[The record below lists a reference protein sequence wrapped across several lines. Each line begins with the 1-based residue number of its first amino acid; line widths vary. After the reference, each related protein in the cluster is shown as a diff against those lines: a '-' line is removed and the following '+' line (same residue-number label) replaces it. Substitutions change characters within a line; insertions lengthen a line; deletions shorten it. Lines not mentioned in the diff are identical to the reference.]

1 MTEMTDTTDD
11 TALEV
16 TVARTLDQV
25 VMAMTLRGVIY
36 LGEQHAPYGEEYDGN
51 DLVGASHL
59 IAWRG
64 REPVG
69 VLRLRWFADFAKVE
83 RAAVLK
89 QYRRYGV
96 MRLLM
101 QEALRYSARRGYR
114 KVIGHAQLER
124 VKYWRTHGFRVRADR
139 PEFHFSDYAYVE
151 IERDLIP
158 PANAITPETDP
169 MVLIRPDGDW
179 DRPGP
184 FDQSL
189 DRLQKD
195 AGETAKR
202 ERKTSEEAA

>member
-83 RAAVLK
+83 RAAVLQ

-114 KVIGHAQLER
+114 KVIGHAQLDR
-124 VKYWRTHGFRVRADR
+124 VKYWRTHGFRVRAER
-139 PEFHFSDYAYVE
+139 PEFYFSDYAYVE

-189 DRLQKD
+189 ERLQKED
-195 AGETAKR
+195 DKKTKR
-202 ERKTSEEAA
+202 ARKTSEEAA

>member
-1 MTEMTDTTDD
+1 MTDTTDD

-83 RAAVLK
+83 RAAVLQ

-124 VKYWRTHGFRVRADR
+124 VKYWRTHGFRVRAER
-139 PEFHFSDYAYVE
+139 PEFYFSDYAYVE

-189 DRLQKD
+189 ERLQKED
-195 AGETAKR
+195 GKKTEHA
-202 ERKTSEEAA
+202 RKTSEEAA

>member
-1 MTEMTDTTDD
+1 VTEMTDTTDD

-83 RAAVLK
+83 RAAVLQ

-114 KVIGHAQLER
+114 KVIGHAQLDR
-124 VKYWRTHGFRVRADR
+124 VKYWRTHGFRVRAER
-139 PEFHFSDYAYVE
+139 PEFYFSDYAYVE

-189 DRLQKD
+189 ERLQKED
-195 AGETAKR
+195 DKKTKR
-202 ERKTSEEAA
+202 ARKTSEEAA